1 MTETKKILNIALPA
15 MAENLL
21 QMLMG
26 VVDSYLVAQVGIV
39 AISGVSVANNI
50 ITIYQAIFIALGASS
65 ASVIARSLGK
75 GDVKATNRDTW
86 DAIIITLALSLILG
100 LLSIFGGGAILNLL
114 GTEQSVTQA
123 GSLYLALVGGGVVFL
138 ALMTT
143 FGNILRAKGRPRI
156 SMVVSLLTNLLN
168 ALLSS
173 LAIFVG
179 GSILNL
185 LGTEQSVT
193 QAGSLY
199 LALVGGG
206 VVFLAL
212 MTTFGNILRAKGRPR
227 ISMVVSLLT
236 NLLNALLSSLAIFVG
251 HWGIIGVATATVFSR
266 LVGTVI
272 LWQAMKLDVKQLEIT
287 KPFNRELLGIALP
300 AAGERLMMR
309 AGDVVIVAIIV
320 TFGTAVVGGN
330 AIGENLTQFN
340 YMPGMGVATATVI
353 LVANSLGRGD
363 KTQMKRII
371 QESYWIS
378 TFLMVLVSGSI
389 LLFGQGL
396 SGLFTDNKAAIAAS
410 QVVILYSFLGNPV
423 TSGTLVYTAV
433 WQGLGKAKMP
443 FYATT
448 IGMWIIRIFSGYF
461 LGVSLGMGLAGV
473 WIATVVDNVWRAIFL
488 YVMYRRYLVKR
499 KF

>member
-26 VVDSYLVAQVGIV
+26 IVDSYLVAQVGIV

-75 GDVKATNRDTW
+75 GDVKATNRDIW
-86 DAIIITLALSLILG
+86 DAIIITLALSIVLG
-100 LLSIFGGGAILNLL
+100 LLSIFFGGAILNLL

-123 GSLYLALVGGGVVFL
+123 GSLYLAIVGGGV
-138 ALMTT
+138 
-143 FGNILRAKGRPRI
+143 I
-156 SMVVSLLTNLLN
+156 
-168 ALLSS
+168 
-173 LAIFVG
+173 
-179 GSILNL
+179 
-185 LGTEQSVT
+185 
-193 QAGSLY
+193 
-199 LALVGGG
+199 
-206 VVFLAL
+206 FLAL

-272 LWQAMKLDVKQLEIT
+272 LWTAMKLDVKQFEVT
-287 KPFNRELLGIALP
+287 KPFNKELLGIVLP

-363 KTQMKRII
+363 TAQMKRII
-371 QESYWIS
+371 RESYWIS
-378 TFLMVLVSGSI
+378 TFLMVLVSGGI
-389 LLFGQGL
+389 LLFGRGL
-396 SGLFTDNKAAIAAS
+396 SSFFTDNKVAIAAS

-423 TSGTLVYTAV
+423 TSATLVFTAA
-433 WQGLGKAKMP
+433 WQGLGKAKIP

-448 IGMWIIRIFSGYF
+448 IGMWLIRIFSGYF
-461 LGVSLGMGLAGV
+461 LGVSLRMGLAGV
-473 WIATVVDNVWRAIFL
+473 WIATVVDNIWRAIFL
-488 YVMYRRYLVKR
+488 YVMYRHYLAKR
-499 KF
+499 QFR

>member
-1 MTETKKILNIALPA
+1 
-15 MAENLL
+15 
-21 QMLMG
+21 
-26 VVDSYLVAQVGIV
+26 
-39 AISGVSVANNI
+39 
-50 ITIYQAIFIALGASS
+50 
-65 ASVIARSLGK
+65 
-75 GDVKATNRDTW
+75 
-86 DAIIITLALSLILG
+86 
-100 LLSIFGGGAILNLL
+100 
-114 GTEQSVTQA
+114 
-123 GSLYLALVGGGVVFL
+123 
-138 ALMTT
+138 
-143 FGNILRAKGRPRI
+143 
-156 SMVVSLLTNLLN
+156 MVVSLLTNVLN
-168 ALLSS
+168 A
-173 LAIFVG
+173 I
-179 GSILNL
+179 
-185 LGTEQSVT
+185 
-193 QAGSLY
+193 
-199 LALVGGG
+199 
-206 VVFLAL
+206 
-212 MTTFGNILRAKGRPR
+212 
-227 ISMVVSLLT
+227 
-236 NLLNALLSSLAIFVG
+236 LSSLAIFVG

-272 LWQAMKLDVKQLEIT
+272 LWQAMKLDVKQLEVT

-371 QESYWIS
+371 RESYWIS

-461 LGVSLGMGLAGV
+461 LGVSLGLGLAGV
-473 WIATVVDNVWRAIFL
+473 WIATVVDNIWRAIFL

>member
-26 VVDSYLVAQVGIV
+26 VVDSYLVAQVGII

-75 GDVKATNRDTW
+75 GDEKATNRDTW

-156 SMVVSLLTNLLN
+156 SMVVSLLTNVLN
-168 ALLSS
+168 A
-173 LAIFVG
+173 I
-179 GSILNL
+179 
-185 LGTEQSVT
+185 
-193 QAGSLY
+193 
-199 LALVGGG
+199 
-206 VVFLAL
+206 
-212 MTTFGNILRAKGRPR
+212 
-227 ISMVVSLLT
+227 
-236 NLLNALLSSLAIFVG
+236 LSSLAIFVG

-340 YMPGMGVATATVI
+340 YMPVFGVATATVM
-353 LVANSLGRGD
+353 LVARSLGEGD
-363 KTQMKRII
+363 LEQIARLRKQ
-371 QESYWIS
+371 SYWLS
-378 TFLMVLVSGSI
+378 FVLMLPIALGI
-389 LLFGQGL
+389 FFG
-396 SGLFTDNKAAIAAS
+396 
-410 QVVILYSFLGNPV
+410 
-423 TSGTLVYTAV
+423 GTLLTHLYTQDTKAVEASLSVVLFSLLGTPFTAGTVIYTAV
-433 WQGLGKAKMP
+433 WQGLGNGKLP

-448 IGMWIIRIFSGYF
+448 IGMWVIRIGAGYL
-461 LGVSLGMGLAGV
+461 LGVTLGFGLPGV
-473 WIATVVDNVWRAIFL
+473 WTGTLLDNGFRWLFL
-488 YVMYRRYLVKR
+488 SQLYRRKVGEK
-499 KF
+499 KK

>member
-86 DAIIITLALSLILG
+86 DAIIITLALSLVLG
-100 LLSIFGGGAILNLL
+100 LLSILGGGTILNLL
-114 GTEQSVTQA
+114 GTEKSVTQA

-138 ALMTT
+138 GLMTT

-156 SMVVSLLTNLLN
+156 SMVVSLLTNVLN
-168 ALLSS
+168 A
-173 LAIFVG
+173 I
-179 GSILNL
+179 
-185 LGTEQSVT
+185 
-193 QAGSLY
+193 
-199 LALVGGG
+199 
-206 VVFLAL
+206 
-212 MTTFGNILRAKGRPR
+212 
-227 ISMVVSLLT
+227 
-236 NLLNALLSSLAIFVG
+236 LSSLAIFVG
-251 HWGIIGVATATVFSR
+251 HWGVIGVATATVFSR

-272 LWQAMKLDVKQLEIT
+272 LWTAMKLDVKQFEVT
-287 KPFNRELLGIALP
+287 KPLNKELLGIALP
-300 AAGERLMMR
+300 AAGERLMM
-309 AGDVVIVAIIV
+309 

-363 KTQMKRII
+363 KAQMKRII
-371 QESYWIS
+371 RESYWIS
-378 TFLMVLVSGSI
+378 TVLMVLVSGII
-389 LLFGQGL
+389 LGFGHGL

-448 IGMWIIRIFSGYF
+448 IGMWVIRIFSGYF

-488 YVMYRRYLVKR
+488 YVMYRRYLIKR
-499 KF
+499 QF

>member
-26 VVDSYLVAQVGIV
+26 VVDSYLVAQVGII

-75 GDVKATNRDTW
+75 GDEKATNRDTW

-156 SMVVSLLTNLLN
+156 SMVVSLLTNVLN
-168 ALLSS
+168 A
-173 LAIFVG
+173 I
-179 GSILNL
+179 
-185 LGTEQSVT
+185 
-193 QAGSLY
+193 
-199 LALVGGG
+199 
-206 VVFLAL
+206 
-212 MTTFGNILRAKGRPR
+212 
-227 ISMVVSLLT
+227 
-236 NLLNALLSSLAIFVG
+236 LSSLAIFVG

-272 LWQAMKLDVKQLEIT
+272 LWQAMKLDVKQLEVT

-340 YMPGMGVATATVI
+340 YMPGMGVATAT
-353 LVANSLGRGD
+353 
-363 KTQMKRII
+363 
-371 QESYWIS
+371 
-378 TFLMVLVSGSI
+378 
-389 LLFGQGL
+389 
-396 SGLFTDNKAAIAAS
+396 KAAIAAS

-461 LGVSLGMGLAGV
+461 LGVSLGLGLAGV
-473 WIATVVDNVWRAIFL
+473 WIATVVDNIWRAIFL

>member
-100 LLSIFGGGAILNLL
+100 LLSIFWWWGLFLIFL

-156 SMVVSLLTNLLN
+156 SMVVSLLTNVLN
-168 ALLSS
+168 A
-173 LAIFVG
+173 I
-179 GSILNL
+179 
-185 LGTEQSVT
+185 
-193 QAGSLY
+193 
-199 LALVGGG
+199 
-206 VVFLAL
+206 
-212 MTTFGNILRAKGRPR
+212 
-227 ISMVVSLLT
+227 
-236 NLLNALLSSLAIFVG
+236 LSSLAIFVG

-371 QESYWIS
+371 RESYWIS

-473 WIATVVDNVWRAIFL
+473 WIATVVDNVWRAVFL

>member
-26 VVDSYLVAQVGIV
+26 IVDSYLVAQVGIV

-75 GDVKATNRDTW
+75 GDVKATNRDIW
-86 DAIIITLALSLILG
+86 DAIIITLALSIVLG
-100 LLSIFGGGAILNLL
+100 LLSIFFGGAILNLL

-123 GSLYLALVGGGVVFL
+123 GSLYLAIVGGGV
-138 ALMTT
+138 
-143 FGNILRAKGRPRI
+143 I
-156 SMVVSLLTNLLN
+156 
-168 ALLSS
+168 
-173 LAIFVG
+173 
-179 GSILNL
+179 
-185 LGTEQSVT
+185 
-193 QAGSLY
+193 
-199 LALVGGG
+199 
-206 VVFLAL
+206 FLAL

-272 LWQAMKLDVKQLEIT
+272 LWTAMKLDVKQFEVT
-287 KPFNRELLGIALP
+287 KPFNKELLGIVLP

-330 AIGENLTQFN
+330 AIGENLIQFN

-363 KTQMKRII
+363 TAQMKRII
-371 QESYWIS
+371 RESYWIS

-396 SGLFTDNKAAIAAS
+396 SSFFTDNKVA
-410 QVVILYSFLGNPV
+410 ILYSFLGNPV
-423 TSGTLVYTAV
+423 TSATLVFTAA
-433 WQGLGKAKMP
+433 WQGLGKAKIP

-448 IGMWIIRIFSGYF
+448 IGMWLIRIFSGYF
-461 LGVSLGMGLAGV
+461 LGVSLRMGLAGV
-473 WIATVVDNVWRAIFL
+473 WIATVVDNIWRAIFL
-488 YVMYRRYLVKR
+488 YVMYRHYLAKR
-499 KF
+499 QFR

>member
-26 VVDSYLVAQVGIV
+26 IVDSYLVAQVGIV

-75 GDVKATNRDTW
+75 GDVKATNRDIW
-86 DAIIITLALSLILG
+86 DAIIITLALSIVLG
-100 LLSIFGGGAILNLL
+100 LLSIFFGGAILNLL

-123 GSLYLALVGGGVVFL
+123 GSLYLAIVGGGV
-138 ALMTT
+138 
-143 FGNILRAKGRPRI
+143 I
-156 SMVVSLLTNLLN
+156 
-168 ALLSS
+168 
-173 LAIFVG
+173 
-179 GSILNL
+179 
-185 LGTEQSVT
+185 
-193 QAGSLY
+193 
-199 LALVGGG
+199 
-206 VVFLAL
+206 FLAL

-272 LWQAMKLDVKQLEIT
+272 LWTAMKLDVKQFEVT
-287 KPFNRELLGIALP
+287 KPFNKELLGIVLP

-309 AGDVVIVAIIV
+309 AGDVVIVAI
-320 TFGTAVVGGN
+320 VGGN
-330 AIGENLTQFN
+330 AIGENLIQFN

-363 KTQMKRII
+363 TAQMKRII
-371 QESYWIS
+371 RESYWIS

-396 SGLFTDNKAAIAAS
+396 SSFFTDNKVAIAAS

-423 TSGTLVYTAV
+423 TSATLVFTAA
-433 WQGLGKAKMP
+433 WQGLGKAKIP

-448 IGMWIIRIFSGYF
+448 IGMWLIRIFSGYF
-461 LGVSLGMGLAGV
+461 LGVSLRMGLAGV
-473 WIATVVDNVWRAIFL
+473 WIATVVDNIWRAIFL
-488 YVMYRRYLVKR
+488 YVMYRHYLAKR
-499 KF
+499 QFR

>member
-114 GTEQSVTQA
+114 GTEQSVTRA
-123 GSLYLALVGGGVVFL
+123 GRLYLARVGGGVVFL
-138 ALMTT
+138 A
-143 FGNILRAKGRPRI
+143 FI
-156 SMVVSLLTNLLN
+156 SLLTNVLN
-168 ALLSS
+168 A
-173 LAIFVG
+173 I
-179 GSILNL
+179 
-185 LGTEQSVT
+185 
-193 QAGSLY
+193 
-199 LALVGGG
+199 
-206 VVFLAL
+206 
-212 MTTFGNILRAKGRPR
+212 
-227 ISMVVSLLT
+227 
-236 NLLNALLSSLAIFVG
+236 LSSLAIFVG

-272 LWQAMKLDVKQLEIT
+272 LWQAMKLDVKQLEVT
-287 KPFNRELLGIALP
+287 NPFNRELLGIALP

-363 KTQMKRII
+363 KAQMKRII
-371 QESYWIS
+371 RESYWIS
-378 TFLMVLVSGSI
+378 TFLMVLVSGGI

-423 TSGTLVYTAV
+423 TSATLVYTAV

-473 WIATVVDNVWRAIFL
+473 WIATVVDNVWRAVFL
-488 YVMYRRYLVKR
+488 YVMYRRYLIKR

>member
-156 SMVVSLLTNLLN
+156 SMVVSLLTNVLN
-168 ALLSS
+168 A
-173 LAIFVG
+173 I
-179 GSILNL
+179 
-185 LGTEQSVT
+185 
-193 QAGSLY
+193 
-199 LALVGGG
+199 
-206 VVFLAL
+206 
-212 MTTFGNILRAKGRPR
+212 
-227 ISMVVSLLT
+227 
-236 NLLNALLSSLAIFVG
+236 LSSLAIFVG
-251 HWGIIGVATATVFSR
+251 HWGIVGVATATVFSR

-363 KTQMKRII
+363 KTQ
-371 QESYWIS
+371 
-378 TFLMVLVSGSI
+378 SI

>member
-1 MTETKKILNIALPA
+1 MKRRLTETL
-15 MAENLL
+15 
-21 QMLMG
+21 
-26 VVDSYLVAQVGIV
+26 
-39 AISGVSVANNI
+39 
-50 ITIYQAIFIALGASS
+50 
-65 ASVIARSLGK
+65 
-75 GDVKATNRDTW
+75 W

-156 SMVVSLLTNLLN
+156 SMVVSLLTNVLN
-168 ALLSS
+168 A
-173 LAIFVG
+173 I
-179 GSILNL
+179 
-185 LGTEQSVT
+185 
-193 QAGSLY
+193 
-199 LALVGGG
+199 
-206 VVFLAL
+206 
-212 MTTFGNILRAKGRPR
+212 
-227 ISMVVSLLT
+227 
-236 NLLNALLSSLAIFVG
+236 LSSLAIFVG

-353 LVANSLGRGD
+353 LVANSLGTRG
-363 KTQMKRII
+363 
-371 QESYWIS
+371 
-378 TFLMVLVSGSI
+378 
-389 LLFGQGL
+389 
-396 SGLFTDNKAAIAAS
+396 
-410 QVVILYSFLGNPV
+410 
-423 TSGTLVYTAV
+423 
-433 WQGLGKAKMP
+433 
-443 FYATT
+443 
-448 IGMWIIRIFSGYF
+448 
-461 LGVSLGMGLAGV
+461 
-473 WIATVVDNVWRAIFL
+473 
-488 YVMYRRYLVKR
+488 
-499 KF
+499 

>member
-26 VVDSYLVAQVGIV
+26 IVDSYLVAQVGIV

-75 GDVKATNRDTW
+75 GDVKATNRDIW
-86 DAIIITLALSLILG
+86 DAIIITLALSIVLG
-100 LLSIFGGGAILNLL
+100 LLSIFFGGAILNLL

-123 GSLYLALVGGGVVFL
+123 GSLYLAIVGGGV
-138 ALMTT
+138 
-143 FGNILRAKGRPRI
+143 I
-156 SMVVSLLTNLLN
+156 
-168 ALLSS
+168 
-173 LAIFVG
+173 
-179 GSILNL
+179 
-185 LGTEQSVT
+185 
-193 QAGSLY
+193 
-199 LALVGGG
+199 
-206 VVFLAL
+206 FLAL

-272 LWQAMKLDVKQLEIT
+272 LWTAMKLDVKQFEVT
-287 KPFNRELLGIALP
+287 KPFNKELLGIVLP

-330 AIGENLTQFN
+330 AIGENLIQFN

-363 KTQMKRII
+363 TAQMKRII
-371 QESYWIS
+371 RESYWIS

-396 SGLFTDNKAAIAAS
+396 SSFFT
-410 QVVILYSFLGNPV
+410 VVILYSFLGNPV
-423 TSGTLVYTAV
+423 TSATLVFTAA
-433 WQGLGKAKMP
+433 WQGLGKAKIP

-448 IGMWIIRIFSGYF
+448 IGMWLIRIFSGYF
-461 LGVSLGMGLAGV
+461 LGVSLRMGLAGV
-473 WIATVVDNVWRAIFL
+473 WIATVVDNIWRAIFL
-488 YVMYRRYLVKR
+488 YVMYRHYLAKR
-499 KF
+499 QFR

>member
-1 MTETKKILNIALPA
+1 M
-15 MAENLL
+15 
-21 QMLMG
+21 
-26 VVDSYLVAQVGIV
+26 
-39 AISGVSVANNI
+39 
-50 ITIYQAIFIALGASS
+50 
-65 ASVIARSLGK
+65 
-75 GDVKATNRDTW
+75 
-86 DAIIITLALSLILG
+86 G
-100 LLSIFGGGAILNLL
+100 LLSIFFGGDILNLL

-123 GSLYLALVGGGVVFL
+123 GSLYLAIVGGGV
-138 ALMTT
+138 
-143 FGNILRAKGRPRI
+143 I
-156 SMVVSLLTNLLN
+156 
-168 ALLSS
+168 
-173 LAIFVG
+173 
-179 GSILNL
+179 
-185 LGTEQSVT
+185 
-193 QAGSLY
+193 
-199 LALVGGG
+199 
-206 VVFLAL
+206 FLAL

-272 LWQAMKLDVKQLEIT
+272 LWTAMKLDVKQFEVT
-287 KPFNRELLGIALP
+287 KPFNKELLGIVLP

-330 AIGENLTQFN
+330 AIGENFTQFN

-363 KTQMKRII
+363 TAQMKRII
-371 QESYWIS
+371 RESYWIS

-396 SGLFTDNKAAIAAS
+396 SSYYTDNKVAIAAS

-423 TSGTLVYTAV
+423 TSATLVFTAA
-433 WQGLGKAKMP
+433 WQGLGKAKIP

-448 IGMWIIRIFSGYF
+448 IGMWLIRIFSGYF
-461 LGVSLGMGLAGV
+461 LGVSLRMGLAGV
-473 WIATVVDNVWRAIFL
+473 WIATVVDNIWRAIFL
-488 YVMYRRYLVKR
+488 YVMYRHYLAKR
-499 KF
+499 QFR

>member
-75 GDVKATNRDTW
+75 GDDKATNRDTW
-86 DAIIITLALSLILG
+86 DAIIITLAR
-100 LLSIFGGGAILNLL
+100 
-114 GTEQSVTQA
+114 
-123 GSLYLALVGGGVVFL
+123 SLYLALVGGGVVFL
-138 ALMTT
+138 GLMTT

-156 SMVVSLLTNLLN
+156 SMVVSLLTNVLN
-168 ALLSS
+168 A
-173 LAIFVG
+173 I
-179 GSILNL
+179 
-185 LGTEQSVT
+185 
-193 QAGSLY
+193 
-199 LALVGGG
+199 
-206 VVFLAL
+206 
-212 MTTFGNILRAKGRPR
+212 
-227 ISMVVSLLT
+227 
-236 NLLNALLSSLAIFVG
+236 LSSLAIFVG

-272 LWQAMKLDVKQLEIT
+272 LWTAMKLDVKQFEVT
-287 KPFNRELLGIALP
+287 KPLNKELLGIALP

-363 KTQMKRII
+363 KAQMKRII
-371 QESYWIS
+371 RESYWIS
-378 TFLMVLVSGSI
+378 TVLMVLVSGII
-389 LLFGQGL
+389 LGFGHGL

-448 IGMWIIRIFSGYF
+448 IGMWVIRIFSGYF

-488 YVMYRRYLVKR
+488 YVMYRRYLIKR
-499 KF
+499 QF

>member
-1 MTETKKILNIALPA
+1 M
-15 MAENLL
+15 
-21 QMLMG
+21 
-26 VVDSYLVAQVGIV
+26 
-39 AISGVSVANNI
+39 ANNI

-75 GDVKATNRDTW
+75 GDVKATNRDIW
-86 DAIIITLALSLILG
+86 DAIIITLALSIVLG
-100 LLSIFGGGAILNLL
+100 LLSIFFGGAILNLL

-123 GSLYLALVGGGVVFL
+123 GSLYLAIVGGGV
-138 ALMTT
+138 
-143 FGNILRAKGRPRI
+143 I
-156 SMVVSLLTNLLN
+156 
-168 ALLSS
+168 
-173 LAIFVG
+173 
-179 GSILNL
+179 
-185 LGTEQSVT
+185 
-193 QAGSLY
+193 
-199 LALVGGG
+199 
-206 VVFLAL
+206 FLAL

-272 LWQAMKLDVKQLEIT
+272 LWTAMKLDVKQFEVT
-287 KPFNRELLGIALP
+287 KPFNKELLGIVLP

-330 AIGENLTQFN
+330 AIGENLIQFN

-353 LVANSLGRGD
+353 LVANGLGRGD
-363 KTQMKRII
+363 TAQMKRII
-371 QESYWIS
+371 RESYWIS
-378 TFLMVLVSGSI
+378 TFSMVLVSGSI

-396 SGLFTDNKAAIAAS
+396 SSFFTDNKVAIAAS

-423 TSGTLVYTAV
+423 TSATLVFTAA
-433 WQGLGKAKMP
+433 WQGLGKAKIP

-448 IGMWIIRIFSGYF
+448 IGMWLIRIFSGYF
-461 LGVSLGMGLAGV
+461 LGVSLRMGLAGV
-473 WIATVVDNVWRAIFL
+473 WIATVVDNIWRAIFL
-488 YVMYRRYLVKR
+488 YVMYRHYLAKR
-499 KF
+499 QFR

>member
-26 VVDSYLVAQVGIV
+26 IVDSYLVAQVGIV

-75 GDVKATNRDTW
+75 GDVNATNRDIW
-86 DAIIITLALSLILG
+86 DAIIITLALSIVLG
-100 LLSIFGGGAILNLL
+100 LLSIFFGGAILNLL

-123 GSLYLALVGGGVVFL
+123 GSLYLAIVGGGV
-138 ALMTT
+138 
-143 FGNILRAKGRPRI
+143 I
-156 SMVVSLLTNLLN
+156 
-168 ALLSS
+168 
-173 LAIFVG
+173 
-179 GSILNL
+179 
-185 LGTEQSVT
+185 
-193 QAGSLY
+193 
-199 LALVGGG
+199 
-206 VVFLAL
+206 FLAL

-272 LWQAMKLDVKQLEIT
+272 LWTAMKLDVKQFEVT
-287 KPFNRELLGIALP
+287 KPFNKELLGIVLP

-363 KTQMKRII
+363 TAQMKRII
-371 QESYWIS
+371 RESYWIS
-378 TFLMVLVSGSI
+378 TFLMVLVSGGI
-389 LLFGQGL
+389 LLFGRGL
-396 SGLFTDNKAAIAAS
+396 SSFFTDNKVAIAAS

-423 TSGTLVYTAV
+423 TSATLVFTAA
-433 WQGLGKAKMP
+433 WQGLGKAKIP

-448 IGMWIIRIFSGYF
+448 IGMWLIRIFSGYF
-461 LGVSLGMGLAGV
+461 LGVSLRMGLAGV
-473 WIATVVDNVWRAIFL
+473 WIATVVDNIWRAIFL
-488 YVMYRRYLVKR
+488 YVMYRHYLAKR
-499 KF
+499 QFR

>member
-26 VVDSYLVAQVGIV
+26 IVDSYLVAQVGIV

-75 GDVKATNRDTW
+75 GDVKATNRDIW
-86 DAIIITLALSLILG
+86 DAIIITFALSIVLG
-100 LLSIFGGGAILNLL
+100 LLSIFFGGAILNLL

-123 GSLYLALVGGGVVFL
+123 GSLYLAIVGGGV
-138 ALMTT
+138 
-143 FGNILRAKGRPRI
+143 I
-156 SMVVSLLTNLLN
+156 
-168 ALLSS
+168 
-173 LAIFVG
+173 
-179 GSILNL
+179 
-185 LGTEQSVT
+185 
-193 QAGSLY
+193 
-199 LALVGGG
+199 
-206 VVFLAL
+206 FLAL

-272 LWQAMKLDVKQLEIT
+272 LWTAMKLDVKQFEVT
-287 KPFNRELLGIALP
+287 KPFNKELLGIVLP

-363 KTQMKRII
+363 TAQMKRII
-371 QESYWIS
+371 RESYWIS
-378 TFLMVLVSGSI
+378 TFLMVLVSGGI
-389 LLFGQGL
+389 LLFGRGL
-396 SGLFTDNKAAIAAS
+396 SSFFTDNKVAIAAS

-423 TSGTLVYTAV
+423 TSATLVFTAA
-433 WQGLGKAKMP
+433 WQGLGKAKIP

-448 IGMWIIRIFSGYF
+448 IGMWLIRIFSGYF
-461 LGVSLGMGLAGV
+461 LGVSLRMGLAGV
-473 WIATVVDNVWRAIFL
+473 WIATVVDNIWRAIFL
-488 YVMYRRYLVKR
+488 YVMYRHYLAKR
-499 KF
+499 QFR